1 MDLPLIPSFHPATIR
16 QGLSLEERCQ
26 IAEAAGFSYTA
37 VNLGEATAFDRE
49 RGAGAFAALLEGH
62 GLNAG
67 GMFGV
72 PSSTADSEEYARD
85 LAVLPERCEMAQSLG
100 GTNIMHFV
108 PNRTSMPE
116 AEFEALCVARFAE
129 IGAALAGYDLK
140 LAIEWLGPKQLEDL
154 PYPFRSGIKMALDL
168 AEASGQS
175 NIGILVDA
183 VHMWGARQAMA
194 DIERLAAGRVFAA
207 HIDDFPEGDP
217 DVLIDDDR
225 IMPGDG
231 IIDLAAFCRHTVAAG
246 YSGPIEVELFNPA
259 IRLRDPVEVSR
270 VAREKSEAVI
280 AAALG

>member
-16 QGLSLEERCQ
+16 QGLSLEERCR

-37 VNLGEATAFDRE
+37 VNLGEAVALDRE
-49 RGAGAFAALLEGH
+49 RGAGAFASLLEGR

-72 PSSTADSEEYARD
+72 PASTADPEEYGRD
-85 LAVLPERCEMAQSLG
+85 LDVLPERCEMARSLG
-100 GTNIMHFV
+100 GTNIMHFI

-116 AEFEALCVARFAE
+116 AEFEALTVARLAE
-129 IGAALAGYDLK
+129 IGAVLADYDLK
-140 LAIEWLGPKQLEDL
+140 LSIEWLGPKQLEDE
-154 PYPFRSGIKMALDL
+154 PYPFRAGIQMALDL
-168 AEASGQS
+168 ADASGQS
-175 NIGILVDA
+175 NIGILVDP

-194 DIERLAAGRVFAA
+194 DIERLASGRVFAA
-207 HIDDFPEGDP
+207 HFDDFPEGDP
-217 DVLIDDDR
+217 DILIDDDR

-246 YSGPIEVELFNPA
+246 YSGPIEVELFNPV
-259 IRLRDPVEVSR
+259 IRRRDPVEVSR
-270 VAREKSEAVI
+270 EAREKSEAVI

>member
-26 IAEAAGFSYTA
+26 IAEAAGFSYTM
-37 VNLGEATAFDRE
+37 VNLGEAVALDRE
-49 RGAGAFAALLEGH
+49 RGAGAFASLLEGH
-62 GLNAG
+62 GLRAG
-67 GMFGV
+67 GMSGV
-72 PSSTADSEEYARD
+72 PASTADPEEYARD
-85 LAVLPERCEMAQSLG
+85 LAVLPERCAMARSLG

-108 PNRTSMPE
+108 PNRSSMPE
-116 AEFEALCVARFAE
+116 AEFEALTVARLAD
-129 IGAALAGYDLK
+129 IGAVLADYDLK

-154 PYPFRSGIKMALDL
+154 PYPFRAGIKMALDL
-168 AEASGQS
+168 ADASGQS
-175 NIGILVDA
+175 NIGILVDP
-183 VHMWGARQAMA
+183 VHMWGARQVMA
-194 DIERLAAGRVFAA
+194 DIERLASGRVFAA
-207 HIDDFPEGDP
+207 HFDDFPEGDP

-246 YSGPIEVELFNPA
+246 YSGSIEVELFNPT

-270 VAREKSEAVI
+270 EAREKSEAVI